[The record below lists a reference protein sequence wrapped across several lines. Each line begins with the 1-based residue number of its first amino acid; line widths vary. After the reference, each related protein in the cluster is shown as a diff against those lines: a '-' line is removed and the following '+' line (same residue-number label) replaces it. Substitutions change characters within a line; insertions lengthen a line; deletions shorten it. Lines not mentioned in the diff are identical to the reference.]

1 MCDMCK
7 LRLKHK
13 TLSELLKDP
22 IRIRLSVTP
31 GRVKTVR
38 ERTKCDL
45 RIRKAL
51 LGILIRFWFD
61 EYGYETLDI
70 PAYQS
75 EVTAGSWKI
84 GPVRFELD
92 AELNVTKFELDRDE
106 ACGSRLVM
114 REVWDLLRKR
124 YPSEVESIFEQYTQ
138 DKLTTEELNRIALDL
153 FEQKYLK
160 ETKNIR
166 LVPRWIELEP
176 IQLSH
181 IVDAL
186 HAESKGTH
194 KFFKLEDIKQAFEK
208 IDKQLWEM
216 HLAGSAYG
224 EVQRAEP
231 YKELKRYVVS
241 AKKGPWRLSAAVS
254 RMSNGSDELGHIS
267 LRLSYAGREFTGLT
281 VLDDTYDF
289 GLVMATSQ
297 IEPMLFSTKLF
308 SDLAR
313 DREQIVLSCVNEK
326 LVRQS
331 NEKELCMYTGR
342 DMCVKAVDKP
352 CASLQEF
359 LDRLTEPKETT
370 AEVIAQWILE
380 SC

>member
-38 ERTKCDL
+38 EDTKCDL

-75 EVTAGSWKI
+75 DVTAGSWKI

-114 REVWDLLRKR
+114 REIWDLLRKR

-138 DKLTTEELNRIALDL
+138 EGDKLTTEELNRIALDL

-166 LVPRWIELEP
+166 LVPQWIELEP
-176 IQLSH
+176 IQLSQV
-181 IVDAL
+181 VDAL
-186 HAESKGTH
+186 RTGSKV
-194 KFFKLEDIKQAFEK
+194 KREFFKFEDIKQAFEK
-208 IDKQLWEM
+208 IHEKLVE
-216 HLAGSAYG
+216 LYAYR
-224 EVQRAEP
+224 EIQQVEP
-231 YKELKRYVVS
+231 YEEVEHYVVS
-241 AKKGPWRLSAAVS
+241 AKKGPWRLSATVS

-308 SDLAR
+308 SDLAK

-326 LVRQS
+326 LVRES
-331 NEKELCMYTGR
+331 NEKELCMYTGSN
-342 DMCVKAVDKP
+342 MCVKAVDKP

>member
-75 EVTAGSWKI
+75 DVTAGSWKI

-114 REVWDLLRKR
+114 REIWDLLRKR

-138 DKLTTEELNRIALDL
+138 EGDKLTTEELNRIALDL

-166 LVPRWIELEP
+166 LVPQSVELEP

-181 IVDAL
+181 VVDAL
-186 HAESKGTH
+186 RTGSKV
-194 KFFKLEDIKQAFEK
+194 KREFFKFEDIKQAFEK
-208 IDKQLWEM
+208 IHEKLVE
-216 HLAGSAYG
+216 LYAYR
-224 EVQRAEP
+224 EIQQVEP
-231 YKELKRYVVS
+231 YEEVEHYVVS
-241 AKKGPWRLSAAVS
+241 AKKGPWRLSATVS

-331 NEKELCMYTGR
+331 DKYELCMYTGR